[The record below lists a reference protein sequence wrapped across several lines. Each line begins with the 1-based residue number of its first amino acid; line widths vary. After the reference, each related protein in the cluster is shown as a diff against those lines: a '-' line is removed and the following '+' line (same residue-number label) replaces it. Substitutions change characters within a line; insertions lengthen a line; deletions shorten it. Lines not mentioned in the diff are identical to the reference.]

1 MEFDFGRHLRPSLGG
16 RQMVPANWVMW
27 GGLMRVLCTEVWA
40 QGGNERG
47 EGNVV
52 PQGPPGGRH
61 GYQKPTQGES
71 CVRRRCWEG
80 NWPLIEGW
88 SQPDAATAPHGV
100 GAPG

>member
-1 MEFDFGRHLRPSLGG
+1 MGAVYRGVGTGREMNG
-16 RQMVPANWVMW
+16 
-27 GGLMRVLCTEVWA
+27 
-40 QGGNERG
+40 G